1 MEFENILSIPTCD
14 LTSSQLKDMELL
26 HGLNKLNPNVFSL
39 IKKRSK
45 QTEFRDKLINYF
57 GNTCIISG
65 IKNNIILDECEA
77 AHIIPV
83 SLDGSYEIYNGLLL
97 SRNLHKTFDSFLWS
111 INPNT
116 FEIECHKD
124 AGSINLYPKDCL
136 VNKLNNNFIPS
147 LTYHYN
153 EYLKLNNL

>member
-1 MEFENILSIPTCD
+1 MEFENILSIPTYD

-26 HGLNKLNPNVFSL
+26 HGLNKLNSNVFSL

-116 FEIECHKD
+116 FEIESHKD

-153 EYLKLNNL
+153 KYLKLI

>member
-14 LTSSQLKDMELL
+14 LSSSQLKDMELL

-83 SLDGSYEIYNGLLL
+83 YLDGLYEVSNGLLL

-116 FEIECHKD
+116 FEIESHKD
-124 AGSINLYPKDCL
+124 AGSINLYPKDSL

-153 EYLKLNNL
+153 EYLKLI